1 MRGHMTTA
9 SEREID
15 VFARAM
21 TDLFGDGALKATF
34 EQIRLAKKIGSADVE
49 MWCDVASLLLGHDLM
64 AVTSGI
70 IAESVV
76 A

>member
-1 MRGHMTTA
+1 MTTA

-21 TDLFGDGALKATF
+21 TDLFGGGALKATF
-34 EQIRLAKKIGSADVE
+34 EQIRLAKEIGSADVE

-64 AVTSGI
+64 AATGGVI
-70 IAESVV
+70 DEPVV